1 MIQYWIQVPIE
12 NAKETINRFL
22 ADNSLVLTSYD
33 TYQADYTFETEAV
46 KFNLING
53 LNYDFNTI
61 YFGEVRIPAVE
72 NSLRLS
78 VFDGSGTIPS
88 FYATFPVAS
97 GRYPYI
103 IFNEITS
110 LPNNDAYFYG
120 YKFIINPPPPQYN
133 YLLTEAGEI
142 IETETGDL
150 III

>member
-61 YFGEVRIPAVE
+61 YFGEVVVGSTDTDLSLAVSD
-72 NSLRLS
+72 NITSVLTLS
-78 VFDGSGTIPS
+78 SNTTPIASGT
-88 FYATFPVAS
+88 
-97 GRYPYI
+97 YPYV
-103 IFNEITS
+103 IFNEVAS
-110 LPNNDAYFYG
+110 KPVSNSYFVG
-120 YKFIINPPPPQYN
+120 YKFTI
-133 YLLTEAGEI
+133 AA
-142 IETETGDL
+142 IEPDISFLMKIGRAHV
-150 III
+150 